1 VTNDDAAAMLGT
13 VAFSRD
19 DYLRW
24 LDPHR
29 LRGSNLRYC
38 LLALLDLAGRPCSIA
53 ELIDQLEQ
61 LGLVVHGA
69 DPRKTVSDVLRW
81 ELTKGRVV
89 RTGFGRYEALPRPP
103 STARK
108 HRERLRDIVNEGRR
122 RTALGEAG

>member
-1 VTNDDAAAMLGT
+1 MLAP
-13 VAFSRD
+13 VALSRD
-19 DYLRW
+19 EYLRW
-24 LDPHR
+24 LQPHR

-38 LLALLDLAGRPCSIA
+38 LLALLDRAGRPCSIA
-53 ELIDQLEQ
+53 ELIDQLDQ

-122 RTALGEAG
+122 RRALGESS